1 MSAMLS
7 CRAVSQLVSES
18 LDHDLSLS
26 QNIEIKM
33 HLFMCKFCS
42 RFNKQLLS
50 IRKACRENAELMGE
64 GAEQGA
70 LCQEAKERIKRSLQQ
85 GRAG

>member
-7 CRAVSQLVSES
+7 CRDVSQLVSES
-18 LDHDLSLS
+18 MDRKLSMS

-42 RFNKQLLS
+42 RFRKQVLS
-50 IRKACRENAELMGE
+50 IRQVCRDNADLIGE
-64 GAEQGA
+64 GAEQNA

-85 GRAG
+85 AGPG